1 MMSASDSRTA
11 SAPLR
16 VFLADEAATA
26 TLGAAIAQILA
37 PGTLV
42 TLRGPLGAGKTS
54 LARAILRALGHAR
67 EVPSPTFTLV
77 QTYDTPAGPLAHVDL
92 FRLKAPDD
100 IEELGLEDAL
110 DQGVCLIEWPERAGE
125 TLGEPTL
132 AIALTVAGDTQRRA
146 EIAGPRDLL
155 AALAAALPEP
165 A

>member
-1 MMSASDSRTA
+1 M
-11 SAPLR
+11 LR
-16 VFLADEAATA
+16 IPLADEAATA
-26 TLGAAIAQILA
+26 TLGAAIAQVLT
-37 PGTLV
+37 PGMLV

-54 LARAILRALGHAR
+54 LARAILRALGHAG

-77 QTYDTPAGPLAHVDL
+77 QTYDTPVGPLAHVDL

-110 DQGVCLIEWPERAGE
+110 DQGVCLIEWPERGADA
-125 TLGEPTL
+125 LGEPTL
-132 AIALTVAGDTQRRA
+132 AISLSVTGDTARQA
-146 EIAGPRDLL
+146 TIAGPRDPL